1 ILLAIGIAQH
11 SGLLAAA
18 IRKLFGTSPAWM
30 LPYVVGF
37 VGVVAS
43 IMADSA
49 FVVIP
54 PLAALVFK
62 AAGRHPV
69 AGLLGGFA
77 AAGAGYSTNIFPTSL
92 DALFAGITTSVM
104 DALPGYEF
112 TAVNPVSNWFF
123 NIASSIVLGFVARFI
138 IGRLID
144 PRLARAGVAR
154 CGSKGAL
161 PPGATGMART
171 GLLLPALPSP
181 ASPWRNGARRFLPAS
196 PLLSSIVGVVV
207 AYCVVVGTVYA
218 ITTGTLRN
226 SRDAV

>member
-1 ILLAIGIAQH
+1 LTDRILDGVERLGNKLPEPFMLFLILFAVTRIVSTAMAWAGVAVTVPGSDASTGLEGLFTREGTTWRTANLGITAIGFPPLVAGMPIRLAIGIAQH

-69 AGLLGGFA
+69 AGL
-77 AAGAGYSTNIFPTSL
+77 
-92 DALFAGITTSVM
+92 
-104 DALPGYEF
+104 
-112 TAVNPVSNWFF
+112 
-123 NIASSIVLGFVARFI
+123 
-138 IGRLID
+138 
-144 PRLARAGVAR
+144 
-154 CGSKGAL
+154 
-161 PPGATGMART
+161 
-171 GLLLPALPSP
+171 
-181 ASPWRNGARRFLPAS
+181 
-196 PLLSSIVGVVV
+196 
-207 AYCVVVGTVYA
+207 
-218 ITTGTLRN
+218 
-226 SRDAV
+226 